1 MKNRARNNGK
11 APGDRRG
18 GAAQARPSAP
28 ISVDDLSKLA
38 TRIRLHAVR
47 MVGIQGFGYLGQA
60 LSAAEIFAALYG
72 GGLLRPGWDRFCLSP
87 AHYAVVHYAAAAEV
101 GLLDPEALKSYGGD
115 GALLEAISTERTPLL
130 DLTCGSLGQVISGAI
145 GFALAS
151 RYAGDDRRVI
161 AFLSDGEMEEG
172 QTWEAAMFAAHHGLD
187 RLTVV
192 IDANNSQVDGQV
204 TSVTTLEPLADKW
217 KAFGWRVV
225 EVDGHDAEALVAAMK
240 STSSE
245 RKPLVVIARTQ
256 ILGRMKSIPMTA
268 DGHFIKLDPSMK
280 EAIIEELEAQLA

>member
-1 MKNRARNNGK
+1 MTQPGAIAPTRVEDLAR
-11 APGDRRG
+11 
-18 GAAQARPSAP
+18 
-28 ISVDDLSKLA
+28 LA
-38 TRIRLHAVR
+38 TRIRLHAVH

-72 GGLLRPGWDRFCLSP
+72 GGLMRPGWDRFCLSP

-101 GLLDPEALKSYGGD
+101 GRLDPEALKSYGENGT
-115 GALLEAISTERTPLL
+115 LLEAISTERTPLL
-130 DLTCGSLGQVISGAI
+130 DLTCGSLAQVISGAI

-151 RYAGDDRRVI
+151 RYAKDDRRVF

-172 QTWEAAMFAAHHGLD
+172 QTWEAAMFAAHHGLG

-217 KAFGWRVV
+217 QAFGWRVA
-225 EVDGHDAEALVAAMK
+225 EVDGHDADALVAAMQ
-240 STSSE
+240 SSDSE
-245 RKPLVVIARTQ
+245 RKPLVVIARTR
-256 ILGRMKSIPMTA
+256 ILGRLKSVPMTA
-268 DGHFIKLDPSMK
+268 DGHFLKLDPSMK
-280 EAIIEELEAQLA
+280 QAIIEELETQLA